1 MGLAHTALS
10 MQAAMRH
17 NLNSWPGNAW
27 IRSAGRYLTV
37 TTHRD
42 SVKQIRSVIV
52 PNEVVGMKPVIAA
65 FLLGCSLMSVAFT
78 SIADDPP
85 AASRDD
91 SADAAFRKQIAALHW
106 VRGPTQVQLFG
117 NSTLNVPDG
126 YVLLNP
132 AEMAKFEAI
141 THNLGGDT
149 EYFLAPVDLRWGA
162 RFSFKADGYVKDD
175 EKIDADALLAS
186 IKTGTSEANK
196 ARRERGWDEMEV
208 LGWQA
213 VPHYDTQTNRLEWA
227 VSGKDLKSNT
237 EIVNLNT
244 RILGRGGVMS
254 VVLIAGPA
262 ELTAA
267 TGEFNSALSGFA
279 YVPGQR
285 YAEYKPGDKIAK
297 YGLAALVTGGA
308 AAIAV
313 KTGLWKVI
321 VGGIVAGW
329 KFIAAA
335 FVALFGGLAKRFKRK
350 TA

>member
-1 MGLAHTALS
+1 M
-10 MQAAMRH
+10 
-17 NLNSWPGNAW
+17 
-27 IRSAGRYLTV
+27 V
-37 TTHRD
+37 
-42 SVKQIRSVIV
+42 
-52 PNEVVGMKPVIAA
+52 
-65 FLLGCSLMSVAFT
+65 
-78 SIADDPP
+78 
-85 AASRDD
+85 
-91 SADAAFRKQIAALHW
+91 
-106 VRGPTQVQLFG
+106 
-117 NSTLNVPDG
+117 
-126 YVLLNP
+126 
-132 AEMAKFEAI
+132 KFEAI

-149 EYFLAPVDLRWGA
+149 EYFLAPIDLRWGA

-175 EKIDADALLAS
+175 EKIDANALLAS
-186 IKTGTSEANK
+186 IKTNTAEANK
-196 ARRERGWDEMEV
+196 ARRERGWDEMQV

-213 VPHYDTQTNRLEWA
+213 APHYDTETNRLEWA
-227 VSGKDLKSNT
+227 VRGKVLKANT

-254 VVLIAGPA
+254 VVLIANPDA
-262 ELTAA
+262 LAAA
-267 TGEFNSALSGFA
+267 TSEFNSTLSGFA

-321 VGGIVAGW
+321 VGAVVAGW

-335 FVALFGGLAKRFKRK
+335 CVALFGGLAKRFKRK

>member
-1 MGLAHTALS
+1 
-10 MQAAMRH
+10 
-17 NLNSWPGNAW
+17 
-27 IRSAGRYLTV
+27 
-37 TTHRD
+37 
-42 SVKQIRSVIV
+42 
-52 PNEVVGMKPVIAA
+52 MKPVIAV
-65 FLLGCSLMSVAFT
+65 FLLGCSLISVALP
-78 SIADDPP
+78 SIADDQP
-85 AASRDD
+85 ASNQND
-91 SADAAFRKQIAALHW
+91 SAEASFRKQIAALHW
-106 VRGPTQVQLFG
+106 INGPTQVQLFG

-126 YVLLNP
+126 YVFLNP
-132 AEMAKFEAI
+132 PEMVKFEAI
-141 THNLGGDT
+141 THNLGGES
-149 EYFLAPVDLRWGA
+149 EYFLAPNNLRWGA
-162 RFSFKADGYVKDD
+162 RFSFKDDGYVKDD

-186 IKTGTSEANK
+186 IKTGTAQANK
-196 ARRERGWDEMEV
+196 ERRERGWDEMEV

-213 VPHYDTQTNRLEWA
+213 APHYDTQTNRLEWA

-254 VVLIAGPA
+254 VVLIASPD

-267 TGEFNSALSGFA
+267 TSEFNSTLSGFA
-279 YVPGQR
+279 YVSGQR

-321 VGGIVAGW
+321 VGAVVAGW

-335 FVALFGGLAKRFKRK
+335 FVAIFAGIGKRFKRK
-350 TA
+350 TT

>member
-1 MGLAHTALS
+1 
-10 MQAAMRH
+10 
-17 NLNSWPGNAW
+17 
-27 IRSAGRYLTV
+27 
-37 TTHRD
+37 
-42 SVKQIRSVIV
+42 
-52 PNEVVGMKPVIAA
+52 MKPVIAA
-65 FLLGCSLMSVAFT
+65 FLMGCSLMSVALP
-78 SIADDPP
+78 SVADDQP
-85 AASRDD
+85 APSQDNA
-91 SADAAFRKQIAALHW
+91 ATTAFRKQLAELNWI
-106 VRGPTQVQLFG
+106 RGPKQVQLFG

-126 YVLLNP
+126 YVFLNP
-132 AEMAKFEAI
+132 PEMAKFEAI
-141 THNLGGDT
+141 THNLGGET
-149 EYFLAPVDLRWGA
+149 EYFLAPIDLRWGA
-162 RFSFKADGYVKDD
+162 RFGFKADGYVKDD

-186 IKTGTSEANK
+186 IKTNTAEANK

-213 VPHYDTQTNRLEWA
+213 APHYDAQTNRLEWA
-227 VSGKDLKSNT
+227 VSGKDLKANT

-254 VVLIAGPA
+254 VVLIASPDA
-262 ELTAA
+262 LTAA
-267 TGEFNSALSGFA
+267 TSEFNSTLSGFA

-321 VGGIVAGW
+321 VGAVVAGW

>member
-1 MGLAHTALS
+1 
-10 MQAAMRH
+10 
-17 NLNSWPGNAW
+17 
-27 IRSAGRYLTV
+27 
-37 TTHRD
+37 
-42 SVKQIRSVIV
+42 
-52 PNEVVGMKPVIAA
+52 MKPVIAA
-65 FLLGCSLMSVAFT
+65 FLMGCSLISVALP
-78 SIADDPP
+78 SLADDPSAP
-85 AASRDD
+85 KQDDAA
-91 SADAAFRKQIAALHW
+91 AAAFRKQLGELDWI
-106 VRGPTQVQLFG
+106 RGPKQVQLFG
-117 NSTLNVPDG
+117 NSTLKVPDG
-126 YVLLNP
+126 YVFLNP
-132 AEMAKFEAI
+132 PEMAKFEAI

-149 EYFLAPVDLRWGA
+149 EYFLAPIDLRWGA

-186 IKTGTSEANK
+186 IKTNTAEANK
-196 ARRERGWDEMEV
+196 ARRERGWDEMQV

-213 VPHYDTQTNRLEWA
+213 APHYDTQTNRLEWA
-227 VSGKDLKSNT
+227 VSGKDLKANT

-254 VVLIAGPA
+254 VVLIASPDSLA
-262 ELTAA
+262 AA
-267 TGEFNSALSGFA
+267 TSEFNSTLSGFA

-285 YAEYKPGDKIAK
+285 YAEYKPGDKLAK

-321 VGGIVAGW
+321 VGAVVAGW

-335 FVALFGGLAKRFKRK
+335 FVAVFASLAKRFKRK

>member
-1 MGLAHTALS
+1 
-10 MQAAMRH
+10 
-17 NLNSWPGNAW
+17 
-27 IRSAGRYLTV
+27 
-37 TTHRD
+37 
-42 SVKQIRSVIV
+42 
-52 PNEVVGMKPVIAA
+52 MKPVIAA
-65 FLLGCSLMSVAFT
+65 FLMGCSLMSVALP
-78 SIADDPP
+78 SIADDQP
-85 AASRDD
+85 APGQS
-91 SADAAFRKQIAALHW
+91 DAATAKFRQQLGELNWI
-106 VRGPTQVQLFG
+106 RGPKQVQLFG

-126 YVLLNP
+126 YVFLNP
-132 AEMAKFEAI
+132 PEMVKFEAI

-149 EYFLAPVDLRWGA
+149 EYFLAPIDLRWGA

-186 IKTGTSEANK
+186 IKANTAEANK

-208 LGWQA
+208 QGWQA
-213 VPHYDTQTNRLEWA
+213 APHYDTRTNRLEWA
-227 VSGKDLKSNT
+227 VSGKVLKANT

-254 VVLIAGPA
+254 VVLIASPDA
-262 ELTAA
+262 LAAA
-267 TGEFNSALSGFA
+267 TSEFNSTLSGFA

-285 YAEYKPGDKIAK
+285 YAEYKPGDKLAK

-321 VGGIVAGW
+321 VGAVIAGW

-335 FVALFGGLAKRFKRK
+335 CVALFGGLARRFKRK
-350 TA
+350 TV

>member
-1 MGLAHTALS
+1 LT
-10 MQAAMRH
+10 
-17 NLNSWPGNAW
+17 GN
-27 IRSAGRYLTV
+27 IR
-37 TTHRD
+37 RD
-42 SVKQIRSVIV
+42 SVKADTILSH
-52 PNEVVGMKPVIAA
+52 EGLGMKPVIAA
-65 FLLGCSLMSVAFT
+65 FLMGCSLMLVT
-78 SIADDPP
+78 LPSIADDQP
-85 AASRDD
+85 APSQSDA
-91 SADAAFRKQIAALHW
+91 ATAAFRKQLGELNWI
-106 VRGPTQVQLFG
+106 RGPKQVQLFG

-126 YVLLNP
+126 FVFLNP
-132 AEMAKFEAI
+132 PEMVKFEAI

-149 EYFLAPVDLRWGA
+149 EYFLAPIDLRWGA

-175 EKIDADALLAS
+175 EKIDANALLAS
-186 IKTGTSEANK
+186 IKTNTAEANK
-196 ARRERGWDEMEV
+196 ARRERGWDEMQV

-213 VPHYDTQTNRLEWA
+213 APHYDTETNRLEWA
-227 VSGKDLKSNT
+227 VRGKVLKANT

-254 VVLIAGPA
+254 VVLIANPDA
-262 ELTAA
+262 LAAA
-267 TGEFNSALSGFA
+267 TSEFNSTLSGFA

-321 VGGIVAGW
+321 VGAVVAGW

-335 FVALFGGLAKRFKRK
+335 CVALFGGLAKRFKRK

>member
-1 MGLAHTALS
+1 
-10 MQAAMRH
+10 
-17 NLNSWPGNAW
+17 
-27 IRSAGRYLTV
+27 
-37 TTHRD
+37 
-42 SVKQIRSVIV
+42 
-52 PNEVVGMKPVIAA
+52 MKPVIAA
-65 FLLGCSLMSVAFT
+65 LLMGCSLLSAALPSVA
-78 SIADDPP
+78 DEQP
-85 AASRDD
+85 APSRDD
-91 SADAAFRKQIAALHW
+91 AAAAAFRKQLGELSWI
-106 VRGPTQVQLFG
+106 RGPKQVQLFG

-126 YVLLNP
+126 YVFLNP
-132 AEMAKFEAI
+132 PEMVKFEAI

-149 EYFLAPVDLRWGA
+149 EYFLAPIDLRWGA

-186 IKTGTSEANK
+186 IKANTAEANK

-213 VPHYDTQTNRLEWA
+213 APHYDTQTNRLEWA
-227 VSGKDLKSNT
+227 VSGKDLKANT

-254 VVLIAGPA
+254 AVLIASPDS
-262 ELTAA
+262 LSAA
-267 TGEFNSALSGFA
+267 TSEFNSALSGFA

-285 YAEYKPGDKIAK
+285 YAEYKPGDKLAK

-321 VGGIVAGW
+321 VGAVVAGW

-335 FVALFGGLAKRFKRK
+335 FIAVFGGLAKRFKRK

>member
-1 MGLAHTALS
+1 
-10 MQAAMRH
+10 
-17 NLNSWPGNAW
+17 
-27 IRSAGRYLTV
+27 
-37 TTHRD
+37 
-42 SVKQIRSVIV
+42 
-52 PNEVVGMKPVIAA
+52 MKPVIAA
-65 FLLGCSLMSVAFT
+65 FLMGCSLMLVT
-78 SIADDPP
+78 LPSIADDQP
-85 AASRDD
+85 APSQSDA
-91 SADAAFRKQIAALHW
+91 ATAAFRKQLGELNWI
-106 VRGPTQVQLFG
+106 RGPKQVQLFG

-126 YVLLNP
+126 FVFLNP
-132 AEMAKFEAI
+132 PEMVKFEAI

-149 EYFLAPVDLRWGA
+149 EYFLAPIDLRWGA

-175 EKIDADALLAS
+175 EKIDANALLAS
-186 IKTGTSEANK
+186 IKTNTAEANK
-196 ARRERGWDEMEV
+196 ARRERGWDEMQV

-213 VPHYDTQTNRLEWA
+213 APHYDTETNRLEWA
-227 VSGKDLKSNT
+227 VRGKVLKANT

-254 VVLIAGPA
+254 VVLIANPEA
-262 ELTAA
+262 LAAA
-267 TGEFNSALSGFA
+267 TSEFNSTLSGFA
-279 YVPGQR
+279 YVPGQG

-321 VGGIVAGW
+321 VGAVVAGW

-335 FVALFGGLAKRFKRK
+335 CVALFGGLAKRFKRK

>member
-1 MGLAHTALS
+1 
-10 MQAAMRH
+10 
-17 NLNSWPGNAW
+17 
-27 IRSAGRYLTV
+27 
-37 TTHRD
+37 
-42 SVKQIRSVIV
+42 
-52 PNEVVGMKPVIAA
+52 MKPVIAA
-65 FLLGCSLMSVAFT
+65 FLMGCSLMLVT
-78 SIADDPP
+78 LPSIADDQP
-85 AASRDD
+85 APSQSDA
-91 SADAAFRKQIAALHW
+91 ATAAFRKQLGELNWI
-106 VRGPTQVQLFG
+106 RGPKQVQLFG

-126 YVLLNP
+126 FVFLNP
-132 AEMAKFEAI
+132 PEMVKFEAI

-149 EYFLAPVDLRWGA
+149 EYFLAPIDLRWGA

-175 EKIDADALLAS
+175 EKIDANALLAS
-186 IKTGTSEANK
+186 IKTNTAEANK
-196 ARRERGWDEMEV
+196 ARRERGWDEMQV

-213 VPHYDTQTNRLEWA
+213 APHYDTETNRLEWA
-227 VSGKDLKSNT
+227 VRGKVLKANT

-254 VVLIAGPA
+254 VVLIANPDA
-262 ELTAA
+262 LAAA
-267 TGEFNSALSGFA
+267 TSEFNSTLSGFA

-321 VGGIVAGW
+321 VGAVVAGW

-335 FVALFGGLAKRFKRK
+335 CVALFGGLAKRFKRK